1 MVVFLE
7 RCDAFSDFLD
17 DACSFVSEDG
27 GEESF
32 GVFA

>member
-1 MVVFLE
+1 MVVFFE
-7 RCDAFSDFLD
+7 GGDAFSDFLD

-32 GVFA
+32 GVFS